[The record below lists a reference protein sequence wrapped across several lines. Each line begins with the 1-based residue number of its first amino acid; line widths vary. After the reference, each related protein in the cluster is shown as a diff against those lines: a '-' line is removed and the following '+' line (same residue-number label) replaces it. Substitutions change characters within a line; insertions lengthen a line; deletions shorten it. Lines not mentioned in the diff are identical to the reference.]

1 MIIFVDDPW
10 VNISLFIPLYKSV
23 PLSRKSHVY
32 VLLTFGIIFVSNNRK
47 SKQVRENDFCCSRGE
62 QGFLTR
68 ESWKEICTLRIILVK
83 GNRGEICTL
92 QPECQQSIPL
102 YPTTGVLVEQRR
114 VANKVCMWEH
124 LCFCTRLLKNAATFA
139 VSKKHSDVWHFMT
152 TDDHAFLPAFLQT
165 GVLIEQYCSIST
177 PVCTR
182 LPEVISKSGKFEI
195 LYYRIHC
202 LKDVIKK

>member
-1 MIIFVDDPW
+1 VVFEGKWIYAIAVRSRCNPLFFCVIGSKEEEEDMIIFVDDPW

-92 QPECQQSIPL
+92 QPEC
-102 YPTTGVLVEQRR
+102 
-114 VANKVCMWEH
+114 
-124 LCFCTRLLKNAATFA
+124 
-139 VSKKHSDVWHFMT
+139 
-152 TDDHAFLPAFLQT
+152 
-165 GVLIEQYCSIST
+165 
-177 PVCTR
+177 
-182 LPEVISKSGKFEI
+182 
-195 LYYRIHC
+195 
-202 LKDVIKK
+202 